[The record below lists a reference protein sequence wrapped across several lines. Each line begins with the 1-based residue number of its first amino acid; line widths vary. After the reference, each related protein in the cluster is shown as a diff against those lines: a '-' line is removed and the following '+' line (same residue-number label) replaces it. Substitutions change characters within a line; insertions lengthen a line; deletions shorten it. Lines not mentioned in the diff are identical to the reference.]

1 MRHTPLALI
10 ALAVISTTAAG
21 QSGADQKRGT
31 GRDADWGAVL
41 KDNRIGMKLSNGDVE
56 DMDPVKRL
64 IDKRKDLKL
73 SDEQQQKLKDIQGKT
88 KEINKPLF
96 KQLDSLRQAMRPR
109 AGFDEDA
116 DRARMA
122 LAREAAANTVV
133 NIRANFATGLT
144 EAKPILT
151 PDQTPKADELLAKQ
165 AQDAEETLRKEMGM
179 SGAPGGGGGGRRGGR
194 PPQ

>member
-10 ALAVISTTAAG
+10 ALAIVSTTASA
-21 QSGADQKRGT
+21 QSGMDQKRGT
-31 GRDADWGAVL
+31 GREADWGAVL
-41 KDNRIGMKLSNGDVE
+41 KDNRVGMKLSNGDVE

-73 SDEQQQKLKDIQGKT
+73 TDEQQQKLKDIQAKS
-88 KEINKPLF
+88 KETNKLLF

-116 DRARMA
+116 DRARMS
-122 LAREAAANTVV
+122 LAREAASNTVI
-133 NIRANFATGLT
+133 NIRANYAAGLE

-151 PDQTPKADELLAKQ
+151 ADQMPKADELLKKQ
-165 AQDAEETLRKEMGM
+165 SEDAQETLLKQRGPAMG
-179 SGAPGGGGGGRRGGR
+179 GAGGGGRRGGR